1 MPIVLPPPVPGDPGA
16 MRALAARLR
25 AVAESAWDATARV
38 QTSVTGLD
46 FRGPAASRLR
56 AAIGGWSGRG
66 SPAASELQDLRDLLM
81 RSAAGV
87 VGAQARRARAER
99 HPRGGAA
106 QAGKGVP
113 GLC

>member
-66 SPAASELQDLRDLLM
+66 GRAASELQDLSDLLM
-81 RSAAGV
+81 RSAAEV
-87 VGAQARRARAER
+87 E
-99 HPRGGAA
+99 AA
-106 QAGKGVP
+106 QAERARLERLLVEEAAQAAKAALG
-113 GLC
+113 